1 MSLCH
6 SGARITMSDIENRHQ
21 PELWDLRRAQEALQ
35 RSEQFA
41 LAGRFAGAIMH
52 EINNPLEAITNL
64 VYLAKLQAHDAE
76 KVRCYAQQAEEQLDL
91 VRTIARQTLSFYRE
105 QHRAHEV
112 DVVEL
117 LESALRIHT
126 KYLLEKQVDI
136 QRRLP
141 ETLVI
146 QGNSGELLQV
156 LSNLI
161 VNALE
166 AISDRGRLYLRAR
179 SGNEQVH
186 ITVADD
192 GCGIPEELRRNL
204 FVPFHTSKGES
215 GTGLGLWLSK
225 TLIEKHRGRI
235 RWRSSVRVGRSGTA
249 FRISL
254 ATSQPLRRSANELT
268 VG

>member
-1 MSLCH
+1 
-6 SGARITMSDIENRHQ
+6 MSDIENGD
-21 PELWDLRRAQEALQ
+21 ESDLREQLRLSQEALQ

-41 LAGRFAGAIMH
+41 LAGRYAGAIMH

-64 VYLAKLQAHDAE
+64 VYLAKLVAHDPE
-76 KVRCYAQQAEEQLDL
+76 KVKCYIQQAEEQLNL
-91 VRTIARQTLSFYRE
+91 VRRIARQTLSFYRE
-105 QHRAHEV
+105 QRRAHEV

-126 KYLLEKQVDI
+126 RYLLDKQVEI

-166 AISDRGRLYLRAR
+166 ALSPRGRLYLRAR
-179 SGNEQVH
+179 SANEEVH
-186 ITVADD
+186 ITVADN
-192 GCGIPEELRRNL
+192 GCGIPEALRGHL
-204 FVPFHTSKGES
+204 FVPFHTNKGES

-225 TLIEKHRGRI
+225 TLVEKYLGRI
-235 RWRSSVRVGRSGTA
+235 RWRTSARAGRSGTT